1 VPPKCAVRLPCRVIA
16 LGAIV
21 LYASEVA
28 IAESPAERRGLR
40 FARLHCAP
48 CHAIDRVG
56 ESPLPIA
63 PPFRTLRLKYPVAD
77 LQSCLGSSLSLAKS
91 RILWPTS
98 RRSRADVGA
107 RQNER
112 K

>member
-1 VPPKCAVRLPCRVIA
+1 VAPICFVQLACRMIA
-16 LGAIV
+16 LSTIA
-21 LYASEVA
+21 LYAGEVA
-28 IAESPAERRGLR
+28 VAESPAERRGLR

-77 LQSCLGSSLSLAKS
+77 LQRPLAEGIHPVMP
-91 RILWPTS
+91 RFQLEPDQV
-98 RRSRADVGA
+98 ADLMAYLKTLA
-107 RQNER
+107 R
-112 K
+112 

>member
-1 VPPKCAVRLPCRVIA
+1 VPPKYGVRLPCWVIA
-16 LGAIV
+16 LGTIV
-21 LYASEVA
+21 LYASAVA

-63 PPFRTLRLKYPVAD
+63 PPFRTLRLKYPIADLQRPLAEGIHPVMPRFQLEPGQVAD
-77 LQSCLGSSLSLAKS
+77 LMAYLKTLA
-91 RILWPTS
+91 R
-98 RRSRADVGA
+98 
-107 RQNER
+107 
-112 K
+112 